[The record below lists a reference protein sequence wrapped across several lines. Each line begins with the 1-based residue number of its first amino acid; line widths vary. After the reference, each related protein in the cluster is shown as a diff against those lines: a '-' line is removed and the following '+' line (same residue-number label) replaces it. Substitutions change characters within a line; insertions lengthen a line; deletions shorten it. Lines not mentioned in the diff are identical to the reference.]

1 MLCLSGFEL
10 YSRWVALVYLPA
22 QNYSYLPGLQNSPY
36 FWVVKYARTVKQK
49 VWNEG
54 KTESETG
61 ERRLRACEARAL
73 CVLKTLTPR
82 FTDFFN
88 DFERKKPTVLQSTT
102 YLAFPIKLSLSLVTC
117 FSGSFYGI
125 TVLHTSKWLQCSKSS
140 LFWPDEKM
148 R

>member
-22 QNYSYLPGLQNSPY
+22 QNYSYLPRLQNSPY
-36 FWVVKYARTVKQK
+36 FCVFKYARTVKQK
-49 VWNEG
+49 VWNEA
-54 KTESETG
+54 KTECETG

-73 CVLKTLTPR
+73 CLRKTLTPR
-82 FTDFFN
+82 FTDFFT
-88 DFERKKPTVLQSTT
+88 DLEKKNPTVLQSTT

-117 FSGSFYGI
+117 FSESFYGI
-125 TVLHTSKWLQCSKSS
+125 TVLHNQ
-140 LFWPDEKM
+140 